1 MNLYDLYGAPQISPK
16 WPKHGWL
23 AIALSATILL
33 GMAVGIRAFAHG
45 GDGPQFD
52 FAIVAYDQPI
62 HEAAQEFE
70 RRGFGVTH
78 VEFMERHQTCNEN
91 GARQAAQNA
100 FKLGKVSAFAFS
112 GAYDYSIC
120 GESSPCCSLY
130 GVNGVYNGQN
140 YNADNG
146 YIDA

>member
-1 MNLYDLYGAPQISPK
+1 MTPLDLTPHGRLPRP
-16 WPKHGWL
+16 WPRGGWV
-23 AIALSATILL
+23 AITLSVAILI
-33 GMAVGIRAFAHG
+33 GMAAGIRVFAHG

-112 GAYDYSIC
+112 GNFDYSIC

-140 YNADNG
+140 YDEKNG